1 MAPSRKSRRMSRTK
15 RSSRRSSSR
24 RSSRR
29 SKVQRGG
36 AITAINCS
44 LDAAN
49 KVQVA
54 SPPQGI
60 TIDNSVPKSLTI
72 TSTGKVTDIAFAGPN
87 GPINPRVLGVGA
99 GIIIEQGT
107 TALVP
112 RGFTAIRSMTAAQ
125 RRLNSTTP
133 AEGAI
138 RIRNLETGPLNLSA
152 TNRNFTITVTTV

>member
-1 MAPSRKSRRMSRTK
+1 
-15 RSSRRSSSR
+15 
-24 RSSRR
+24 
-29 SKVQRGG
+29 
-36 AITAINCS
+36 
-44 LDAAN
+44 
-49 KVQVA
+49 VQVA
-54 SPPQGI
+54 NPPEGI

-87 GPINPRVLGVGA
+87 GPINPRFLGVGA
-99 GIIIEQGT
+99 GIIIEQDT

-112 RGFTAIRSMTAAQ
+112 KGFTAIRSMTAAQ